1 MIADTTKSTLSDY
14 LDLYKY
20 LSVLTEEQI
29 TKLRRIAVGMLPL
42 TAFSEDEVEQLDR
55 KHKSRFA

>member
-29 TKLRRIAVGMLPL
+29 TKLRRIAVGILPI
-42 TAFSEDEVEQLDR
+42 TAFSEDEVAQLDR
-55 KHKSRFA
+55 KQKSQLA